1 MQSWAAEE
9 LKYTNLPDKRLN
21 QRLIKIVE
29 QASAQ
34 PEASVPQASGD
45 WANTKAT
52 YYFWNSERF
61 SSEDI
66 IDGHRPSTA
75 QRASQEDVILGIQDT
90 SDFNFTHHKGKT
102 WDKGFGQ
109 TCSQK
114 YVRGLKVHSTL
125 AVSSQGVPLG
135 ILDLQIWTREPN
147 KKPNKKRKKKKSKGS
162 TSLFNKE
169 SKRWLRG
176 LVDAELAIPST
187 NKIVTIADREGD
199 MYELF
204 ALVILPNSEL
214 LIRANHNRRVNHE
227 MKYLRESISQ
237 APEAGI
243 LKVSVPKKDGQPLR
257 EATLSIRY
265 GMLTISAPN
274 NLSQGNNRS
283 PITLNVISAVEE
295 NFAEGVKPINWLLLT
310 TKEVDNFEDA
320 VSCIRWYT
328 YRWLI
333 ERYHYVLKS
342 GCGVEKLQL
351 ETAQRIKKALAT
363 YALVAWRLLW
373 LTYHGRENPQ
383 LKSDTVLEQHEW
395 QSLYCHFH
403 CTSIAPAQPP
413 SLKQAMVW
421 IAKLGGFLGRKNDG
435 EPGVKSLWRGLKRL
449 HDIASTWKLAH
460 SFTSIACESYG

>member
-9 LKYTNLPDKRLN
+9 LEYTNLPDKRLN

-52 YYFWNSERF
+52 YNFWNSERF

-66 IDGHRPSTA
+66 IDGHRLKTA
-75 QRASQEDVILGIQDT
+75 QRASQEDVILAIQDT
-90 SDFNFTHHKGKT
+90 SDFNFTHHLSKN

-135 ILDLQIWTREPN
+135 ILDLQIWTREPK
-147 KKPNKKRKKKKSKGS
+147 KKPKKKKSKS
-162 TSLFNKE
+162 NTSIFHKE

-187 NKIVTIADREGD
+187 TKIVTIADGEGD

-204 ALVILPNSEL
+204 ALEREPNSEL
-214 LIRANHNRRVNHE
+214 LIRANHNRPVNHE

-237 APEAGI
+237 APEAGK
-243 LKVSVPKKDGQPLR
+243 LKVSVPKKDGKPLR
-257 EATLSIRY
+257 EATLTIRC
-265 GMLTISAPN
+265 GMLTISPPSN
-274 NLSQGNNRS
+274 SSPGNNRS
-283 PITLNVISAVEE
+283 PISLNVIYAVEE
-295 NFAEGVKPINWLLLT
+295 NFPEGVKPINWLLLT
-310 TKEVDNFEDA
+310 TLEVNDFEDA
-320 VSCIRWYT
+320 VGCIRWYS

-342 GCGVEKLQL
+342 GCGIEKLQL
-351 ETAQRIKKALAT
+351 ETAARIKKALAT
-363 YALVAWRLLW
+363 YAIVAWRLLW
-373 LTYHGRENPQ
+373 LTYHARENPQ

-403 CTSIAPAQPP
+403 RTSITPAQPP

-460 SFTSIACESYG
+460 SSPSIACESYG